1 MDTHSLF
8 ELNEYIR
15 RVVALNFREPLWIK
29 AEANQVKLS
38 RNNYYLDLVEKE
50 KGKDNIIAQANGVL
64 WARNYFFLKK
74 KLGDVID
81 NILVDGTE
89 MLIKVKVDF
98 NERYGMKLQIEDIDP
113 AYTFGQTEI
122 RRQEIIE
129 RIKKEELQDVNKQF
143 AMPHVIQRVAVLSS
157 GTAAGYQDFVNQL
170 KKNSYGYD
178 FKINLF
184 EIPVQGA
191 LLESKFLSAMES
203 LEDVHGQYDIAV
215 IVRGGGSRLDLSWF
229 DTYKIAHKISQA
241 SLPVITGIGHDIDHS
256 IADIVAHTYLKT
268 PTAVADFIL
277 EHNLIFE
284 SRTLEL
290 LERIQSKSQMLIGDA
305 LSQLE
310 LIQANMNSY
319 STQKIQEQSRELEI
333 LHLNIDS
340 ISKSMLT
347 HSERNLQSIEKLLES
362 FDPHNVLKRGY
373 AALYFNGKSIVSSK
387 DVQLGDEFVV
397 EMSDGEII
405 SQKIK

>member
-178 FKINLF
+178 FDWIY
-184 EIPVQGA
+184 
-191 LLESKFLSAMES
+191 
-203 LEDVHGQYDIAV
+203 HG
-215 IVRGGGSRLDLSWF
+215 L
-229 DTYKIAHKISQA
+229 
-241 SLPVITGIGHDIDHS
+241 
-256 IADIVAHTYLKT
+256 
-268 PTAVADFIL
+268 IL
-277 EHNLIFE
+277 
-284 SRTLEL
+284 T
-290 LERIQSKSQMLIGDA
+290 K
-305 LSQLE
+305 
-310 LIQANMNSY
+310 
-319 STQKIQEQSRELEI
+319 
-333 LHLNIDS
+333 
-340 ISKSMLT
+340 
-347 HSERNLQSIEKLLES
+347 
-362 FDPHNVLKRGY
+362 
-373 AALYFNGKSIVSSK
+373 
-387 DVQLGDEFVV
+387 
-397 EMSDGEII
+397 
-405 SQKIK
+405 